1 MESVLAAS
9 LLLRPSAGRCCWLGL
24 SRHRP
29 WRHPPI
35 LWTALAWS
43 LAFGIW
49 STTWEAHSGVTPLL
63 INSNLDLNAYIRRF
77 AGSLTENLHFDGVE
91 ACIYTSGSSKKLSS
105 LLLALTVAPFPNP
118 VQGITAFQ
126 GALAGA
132 VLLAVFH
139 IGFHV
144 SAVTNLGTWPV
155 GIGFARTITLPQD
168 PDVPIV
174 IFSCEKDSIVPLNRQ
189 YHERLVGLDLALRHP
204 ERDILELI
212 AVKRR
217 LFTPKLPPNTSMLPV
232 PSPVFLKLLRGPF
245 AKLFTPLLESV
256 CRGAISLI
264 VVMHG
269 EERAYDFL
277 MELSRPIEP
286 LPSWEPGEFGPPIPP
301 FPPQCDEPF

>member
-1 MESVLAAS
+1 MY
-9 LLLRPSAGRCCWLGL
+9 LRPRCCYAPLRVAAVGWVF

-126 GALAGA
+126 GALAGT
-132 VLLAVFH
+132 VLLVVFQDWLLQPFRDNGH
-139 IGFHV
+139 SGAIARLLAAAWVMTSPMPYWLAANNYLSQALFLILASIGYREMRRHQ
-144 SAVTNLGTWPV
+144 LGLRSYPKSVWRLLLAALTIATYSFYPPLLPLLILALLLTQV
-155 GIGFARTITLPQD
+155 VYGFAMGGT
-168 PDVPIV
+168 V
-174 IFSCEKDSIVPLNRQ
+174 
-189 YHERLVGLDLALRHP
+189 A
-204 ERDILELI
+204 
-212 AVKRR
+212 
-217 LFTPKLPPNTSMLPV
+217 PPVAPGSADDT
-232 PSPVFLKLLRGPF
+232 GPR
-245 AKLFTPLLESV
+245 PG
-256 CRGAISLI
+256 GAAATHVHRS
-264 VVMHG
+264 
-269 EERAYDFL
+269 
-277 MELSRPIEP
+277 
-286 LPSWEPGEFGPPIPP
+286 
-301 FPPQCDEPF
+301 